1 MYSSK
6 RVKNVPIFGSERRIS
21 VNEIQQ
27 NQVPARAHYST
38 VDLFFLLLC
47 CFEIGEICIINT
59 YYNRSAV
66 LKYIVLL
73 LYEEEEGRLP
83 RKNKNKK
90 NNKIPVLLY
99 YLLLAILTS

>member
-1 MYSSK
+1 MLVLYFH
-6 RVKNVPIFGSERRIS
+6 II
-21 VNEIQQ
+21 III
-27 NQVPARAHYST
+27 
-38 VDLFFLLLC
+38 LLSFVFVVVV

-90 NNKIPVLLY
+90 NNKIPVLL
-99 YLLLAILTS
+99 LAIDVVM